1 MRLDLGEW
9 YQEASFS
16 VFVASAPL
24 CGMDHR
30 ATCESKE
37 GVFVGYRSLV
47 TGDARAVPDLE

>member
-1 MRLDLGEW
+1 MWLGVGEG

-16 VFVASAPL
+16 ISVASAPL

-37 GVFVGYRSLV
+37 GVFVGYKSLV
-47 TGDARAVPDLE
+47 TGDARAVLDLE